1 MYDSIE
7 ETDYALRNSAG
18 GPVIV
23 SPDRRNQTSWQ
34 GFTDEFDVVGAGT
47 LIDTCMEDVIYSK
60 GDLYYV
66 KPHPAHG
73 SLWAFAKPLG
83 KQLLRRV
90 SDIQRAHAHY
100 PLHTFNP
107 YFQMLDRNTSEIGQ
121 WELPEEGNLLN
132 RVDRYNEAV
141 RRIRQEG
148 NAKDFRYWLRSH
160 KRRSADN
167 LVSVCE
173 YFREVFA
180 VYSKILVLRIELNFL
195 EQWRLP
201 GTEDCVTYAEVKE
214 YRERFLRDLRRT
226 LPVHYVGY
234 VWKLEYSVLS
244 GFHVHVMI
252 LLDGQKA
259 RQDVVYAGII
269 GDHWSN
275 VVTAGKGFSFNCNRD
290 KRAYKRL
297 GIGLV
302 CHDDWFMR
310 GNMEYAASYLIKPDM
325 YIELVMPDGD
335 RTFGKGNAPVQLAN
349 RLGRPRNE
357 VLLSKNDRA
366 KP

>member
-1 MYDSIE
+1 MYNGIK
-7 ETDYALRNSAG
+7 ETGLAFRTSVRA
-18 GPVIV
+18 PVIK
-23 SPDRRNQTSWQ
+23 SPGTPDLGSWH
-34 GFTDEFDVVGAGT
+34 GSMYEFDVVEAGS
-47 LIDTCMEDVIYSK
+47 LIDTCMKDVIGSER
-60 GDLYYV
+60 DLYYV
-66 KPHPAHG
+66 RPHPMNG
-73 SLWAFAKPLG
+73 VPWAFAKPLG
-83 KQLLRRV
+83 KQLLHRV
-90 SDIQRAHAHY
+90 RDIQRAHALY

-121 WELPEEGNLLN
+121 WKLPEEGNLLN
-132 RVDRYNEAV
+132 RVERYNEAV

-148 NAKDFRYWLRSH
+148 NAKDFRHWLQSH
-160 KRRSADN
+160 KRRSQDN
-167 LVSVCE
+167 LASVCE
-173 YFREVFA
+173 YFRDMFA
-180 VYSKILVLRIELNFL
+180 VYSKILVLRIELDFL

-201 GTEDCVTYAEVKE
+201 GTEDCVTYAEVRE

-302 CHDDWFMR
+302 CHNDWVMR

-325 YIELVMPDGD
+325 YIELVMPDGG
-335 RTFGKGNAPVQLAN
+335 RTFGKGNAPVQLDN

-357 VLLSKNDRA
+357 VLLSKSDRV